1 MTGSEN
7 SYAGALFFTLISLGA
22 ILKID
27 NFTGLMIGAGT
38 AILAAIS
45 LRRALNQSA
54 QAAEEDHQRMEIQFQ
69 QLRSKII
76 ETSSASIDAMNS
88 LNDVARLLKENLQI
102 IHEQSTNM
110 DNLLNLLK
118 NAESVNSSVASLE
131 ENSFALNAALE
142 KIFIA
147 VQSQGKISDMTA
159 ELKNLAAMLE
169 KIFVAVQSPEKLSK
183 VTDELKKFAAIEE
196 TNKANLQNSLKNLND
211 LVQIMKTSTCAE
223 DIKKI
228 NSSIENL
235 GAIGDNLLKE
245 FMMILEQIGA
255 RDDALKNFTTTFG
268 QLNTKADT
276 LTLLKNSAD
285 NTNKNLSSLIK
296 INSNFS
302 KNVTTT
308 IDNLRFEV
316 AKLSEKLETIGN
328 PSKENETPLTAEDLD
343 VLKKIMAKIN
353 PK

>member
-1 MTGSEN
+1 MQVHIFNVKIAKSFLSGGFEMTGSEN

-147 VQSQGKISDMTA
+147 IQSQGKISDMTA
-159 ELKNLAAMLE
+159 ELKNLA
-169 KIFVAVQSPEKLSK
+169 V
-183 VTDELKKFAAIEE
+183 IEE
-196 TNKANLQNSLKNLND
+196 TNKINLQNSLKILND
-211 LVQIMKTSTCAE
+211 LAQIMKTSTCAE

-308 IDNLRFEV
+308 IDNLRLEV